1 MCEERG
7 IIIDREVKSP
17 SQKHLSVL
25 EYKCKQMGEAV
36 QTLTSQKQQLETVA
50 AEQAQAIVAAKEEI
64 EEIRAERD
72 TLRDQNSVSRTIQ
85 EALQQPEHPIEA
97 EYIPEKK
104 SLTGKVLEPE
114 KVKLSRADFEWLR
127 DRATITTA
135 IKNAW
140 SSLQQ
145 YGKQLWAEVD
155 RNARVKSAEQR
166 AERAEQQTRTDAIT
180 IRELTRRAEAAE
192 QQAMEQEHFMR
203 GFGIWQRFIQR
214 IEERQRQ
221 EPVRHRTR

>member
-1 MCEERG
+1 M
-7 IIIDREVKSP
+7 
-17 SQKHLSVL
+17 
-25 EYKCKQMGEAV
+25 
-36 QTLTSQKQQLETVA
+36 
-50 AEQAQAIVAAKEEI
+50 
-64 EEIRAERD
+64 
-72 TLRDQNSVSRTIQ
+72 SRTIQ

-114 KVKLSRADFEWLR
+114 KVKLTRADFEWLR

-140 SSLQQ
+140 NSLQQ

-166 AERAEQQTRTDAIT
+166 AERAEQQTRADAIT
-180 IRELTRRAEAAE
+180 IRELTSRAEAAE
-192 QQAMEQEHFMR
+192 QQAMEQEQFMR
-203 GFGIWQRFIQR
+203 GFGIWQRFMQR

-221 EPVRHRTR
+221 EPVHHRTR